1 MTDASSDKLFGDDC
15 NAILTAI
22 AKLADRIER
31 RSDEVE
37 RCSGEV
43 ERRSGEMARRLEQ
56 PDRCSEPIEN
66 RFDRIDDDMKAI
78 KADLLEIKLLVRNLP
93 TYWHM
98 YVALIGFVV
107 TVFSLMHFAMPGH

>member
-31 RSDEVE
+31 RSDEGRDKRVE
-37 RCSGEV
+37 
-43 ERRSGEMARRLEQ
+43 Q
-56 PDRCSEPIEN
+56 TDKCSEPIEH

-78 KADLLEIKLLVRNLP
+78 RADLLEIKLSVRNLP

-98 YVALIGFVV
+98 YVALTGFVV
-107 TVFSLMHFAMPGH
+107 TVFILMRFAMPGH

>member
-15 NAILTAI
+15 NAILMAI

-31 RSDEVE
+31 RSDEADKRVE
-37 RCSGEV
+37 
-43 ERRSGEMARRLEQ
+43 Q
-56 PDRCSEPIEN
+56 TDKFSEPIEH

-78 KADLLEIKLLVRNLP
+78 RADLLEIKLLVRNLP

-98 YVALIGFVV
+98 YVA
-107 TVFSLMHFAMPGH
+107 

>member
-22 AKLADRIER
+22 AELADRMER
-31 RSDEVE
+31 RSDVVE
-37 RCSGEV
+37 RCSDEV
-43 ERRSGEMARRLEQ
+43 DKRVEQ
-56 PDRCSEPIEN
+56 TDKCSEPIEH

-78 KADLLEIKLLVRNLP
+78 RADLLEIKLSVRNLP

-98 YVALIGFVV
+98 YGALTGLVV
-107 TVFSLMHFAMPGH
+107 TAFILMRFAMPGH

>member
-31 RSDEVE
+31 RSDEADKRVE
-37 RCSGEV
+37 
-43 ERRSGEMARRLEQ
+43 Q
-56 PDRCSEPIEN
+56 TDKFSEPIEH

-78 KADLLEIKLLVRNLP
+78 RAHLLEIKLLVRNLP
-93 TYWHM
+93 MYWHM
-98 YVALIGFVV
+98 YVALTGFVV
-107 TVFSLMHFAMPGH
+107 TAFILMRFAMPGH

>member
-31 RSDEVE
+31 RSDVVDK
-37 RCSGEV
+37 RF
-43 ERRSGEMARRLEQ
+43 EQ
-56 PDRCSEPIEN
+56 TAKCSEPIEH
-66 RFDRIDDDMKAI
+66 RFDRIDADMKAI
-78 KADLLEIKLLVRNLP
+78 RADLLEIKLSVRNLP

-98 YVALIGFVV
+98 YVALTGFVV
-107 TVFSLMHFAMPGH
+107 TVFSLMRFAMPGH